1 METEQNEVQRGQ
13 ATRAIPPVQQDYAPP
28 EMMTVLEE
36 AWQHGI
42 FSKGNLAREFANP
55 IAEAACRGWLTTE
68 ASPGIFGNKWLI
80 TEKGLGALN
89 ANRTADGR

>member
-1 METEQNEVQRGQ
+1 MTDSNK
-13 ATRAIPPVQQDYAPP
+13 AIPPVDVDYVPP
-28 EMMTVLEE
+28 EMEEVLNE

-42 FSKGNLAREFANP
+42 FTKGNMAREYANP
-55 IAEAACRGWLTTE
+55 IGEAACKGWLTTE

-89 ANRTADGR
+89 AGRSSNADRSSNGEGC